1 MHHGVKGMK
10 WGVRR
15 DKYDRSRAPE
25 GYSIRQQVKEGK
37 AKAAIKTSSNKKEA
51 RQRYKEI
58 RKESKQK
65 IKEYRGYE
73 KQSRKYVGN
82 PKKVTR
88 QGNQYINKNG
98 DRVFKEEVY
107 AVTMSNACKKGRRAN
122 RRLLAATGA
131 IAVGAL
137 LF

>member
-1 MHHGVKGMK
+1 MPLKK
-10 WGVRR
+10 KEE
-15 DKYDRSRAPE
+15 KYENYKERKQYFDIRQFYTLMDNE
-25 GYSIRQQVKEGK
+25 GYIF
-37 AKAAIKTSSNKKEA
+37 SNK
-51 RQRYKEI
+51 YKEI